1 MNNVIVWEGTEKEYD
16 CENVG
21 IMDSNS
27 SKSFNMDIG
36 KFFDALVRIFE
47 ARGIELKITYNR
59 KDRKECDKT
68 ETPSN

>member
-1 MNNVIVWEGTEKEYD
+1 MNNVIVWEETEKEYD
-16 CENVG
+16 VENVG
-21 IMDSNS
+21 TMDSNS